1 MLALH
6 MLTMCGATI
15 SALSLSSLQ
24 LMSYVNYVW
33 CNDFCPQLIS
43 LSSVVFVADIFRSW
57 LRINSVIIFGNLK
70 HAFSGLLREIKFRNF
85 E

>member
-1 MLALH
+1 
-6 MLTMCGATI
+6 MLTMCGAMI

-24 LMSYVNYVW
+24 LI
-33 CNDFCPQLIS
+33 P
-43 LSSVVFVADIFRSW
+43 LSSVAFVVDIFRSW